1 MAPISIEGYKHN
13 VLCIEKMALTP
24 KVVFGVAWNDMV
36 LWDALIKP
44 ILLRLEIRLQPVLWI
59 TLKVRHIQAIG
70 GKLVHVGKEFP

>member
-1 MAPISIEGYKHN
+1 
-13 VLCIEKMALTP
+13 MALTP

-59 TLKVRHIQAIG
+59 TLKVCHIQAIG